1 MSLMSAR
8 FTGLRGLLLLPLF
21 ALMLAAGCQSDRQQQ
36 RLARFSADALF
47 ERGQK
52 ALRAHDYAEAVRVY
66 EALAA
71 RYPFAAQSRQGR
83 LNIIYAYYKLGEK
96 ESAKDAAETFI
107 RENPT
112 HPRIDY
118 AWYLQGLI
126 DFERTPHSIERWL
139 GVDISQR
146 PPTTARESFTAL
158 RTVVQ
163 RFPTSIYAHDARLRM
178 IYLRNRLADFE
189 VGVAHHYEERGAW
202 VAAAQR
208 ARQVIEQYD
217 GAPAV
222 KDALRVLVRCYHEL
236 DYKELE
242 DNTIKVFRENFPED
256 SLDDRIQGEK
266 RWWRFWGNG

>member
-8 FTGLRGLLLLPLF
+8 PAGLSRLLLLPLC
-21 ALMLAAGCQSDRQQQ
+21 ALLLVAGCQGDRHQQ
-36 RLARFSADALF
+36 RLAKLTPDALY

-52 ALRAHDYAEAVRVY
+52 SLRAHDYAEAVRIY
-66 EALAA
+66 EALTA
-71 RYPFAAQSRQGR
+71 RYPFTPQSRQAR
-83 LNIIYAYYKLGEK
+83 LNIIYAYYELGEK

-118 AWYLQGLI
+118 AWYLKGLI
-126 DFERTPHSIERWL
+126 DFERVSISLARWL
-139 GVDISQR
+139 GQDVTQR
-146 PPTTARESFTAL
+146 PPTGARDSFAAL

-163 RFPTSIYAHDARLRM
+163 RYPTSVYAHDARRRM

-189 VGVAHHYEERGAW
+189 INVAHHYEERGAW

-208 ARQVIEQYD
+208 ARQSIEQYD
-217 GAPAV
+217 GAPAM
-222 KDALRVLVRCYHEL
+222 KEALRVLVRCYRAL

-242 DNTIKVFRENFPED
+242 ENTAKVFHENYPED
-256 SLDDRIQGEK
+256 ALETSQIAGK
-266 RWWRFWGNG
+266 PWWKFWGT

>member
-1 MSLMSAR
+1 
-8 FTGLRGLLLLPLF
+8 
-21 ALMLAAGCQSDRQQQ
+21 MLVAIDDAAVVS
-36 RLARFSADALF
+36 LARLF
-47 ERGQK
+47 NEKAGRAYLTRRG
-52 ALRAHDYAEAVRVY
+52 VP
-66 EALAA
+66 EALTSQLDLLGFSGIGNLLSTIKMAK
-71 RYPFAAQSRQGR
+71 
-83 LNIIYAYYKLGEK
+83 YYELGEK

-126 DFERTPHSIERWL
+126 DFERVPNSLERWL
-139 GVDISQR
+139 GVDMTQR
-146 PPTTARESFTAL
+146 PPTGAREAFTAL

-163 RFPTSIYAHDARLRM
+163 RYPTSAYAHDARRRM

-189 VGVAHHYEERGAW
+189 INVAHHYEERGAW

-208 ARQVIEQYD
+208 ARQTIEQYD

-222 KDALRVLVRCYHEL
+222 KEALRVLVRCYRKL

-242 DNTIKVFRENFPED
+242 ENTVKVFRENYPED
-256 SLDDRIQGEK
+256 SLEISRVAGK
-266 RWWRFWGNG
+266 PWWKFWGS